1 MENRKPT
8 AARAAAVLCSLAL
21 ASAYVAYRSGAM
33 TPAGPKPAP
42 AQDQPL
48 DEAEID
54 RLLEE
59 TQNDRRMMGGSKSGI
74 IFQPKDAPKDTPK
87 DPPKHMGGSKRGII
101 VEPADLKP
109 KAPAQPSS
117 PK

>member
-1 MENRKPT
+1 MTT
-8 AARAAAVLCSLAL
+8 A
-21 ASAYVAYRSGAM
+21 
-33 TPAGPKPAP
+33 PKAP
-42 AQDQPL
+42 ANEVAPNL
-48 DEAEID
+48 DDVEVQF
-54 RLLEE
+54 LLEP

-74 IFQPKDAPKDTPK
+74 IFQPKDAPKDPPK

-109 KAPAQPSS
+109 KAPAKQSS